1 MHTVVTGAGGFVG
14 AALVQRLR
22 AQPQGLGGA
31 KALRLTLVDRTAPT
45 GAHEPGVRWHVGSF
59 ADPALLQALHND
71 PPDCVF
77 HLASVPGAL
86 AEREP
91 ALGVQANLI
100 DTVALLEGLAGPVR
114 EKIAS
119 APRLVFASSVA
130 VYGEVGPDPMTED
143 HPPRP
148 TLSYG
153 THKWATELLLAD
165 YSRRGELDACSLRLP
180 GVVARPVSESGHGS
194 AFMSQIFHALS
205 AGRPYVCP
213 VSPQA
218 TAWWMSLE
226 RCLDN
231 LLLGA
236 RLPASAMP
244 ASRCWQLPVL
254 QASVDAVVKA
264 IAQQTGRDITTYLR
278 YAPDA
283 RTEALFGRQ
292 PAVHAASAQAA
303 GFVDDESVQALVA
316 RVLASLPP
324 VDSAAD
330 ARTA

>member
-1 MHTVVTGAGGFVG
+1 MHTVITGAGGFVG

-22 AQPQGLGGA
+22 AQSQVLGGGT
-31 KALRLTLVDRTAPT
+31 ALRLTLVDRMAPT

-59 ADPALLQALHND
+59 ADPDLLQALRSD
-71 PPDCVF
+71 PPACVF
-77 HLASVPGAL
+77 HLASVPGSL

-91 ALGVQANLI
+91 ALGVQANLL

-114 EKIAS
+114 EKAAS

-130 VYGEVGPDPMTED
+130 VYGEVGPAAMTED
-143 HPPRP
+143 HFPQP

-153 THKWATELLLAD
+153 THKWAIELLLAD

-180 GVVARPVSESGHGS
+180 GVVARPISESGHGS

-236 RLPASAMP
+236 RLPSSAMP
-244 ASRCWQLPVL
+244 VSRCWQLPVL

-264 IAQQTGRDITTYLR
+264 IAQQTGGDITACLR

-292 PAVHAASAQAA
+292 PAVHASSAKAA
-303 GFVDDESVQALVA
+303 GFVDDGSVQALVA
-316 RVLASLPP
+316 RVLASLPAIN
-324 VDSAAD
+324 SAAD